1 MTRWERVAV
10 LVTRPV
16 QKTYAPAHPQKTPL
30 SMLHRLFYKALYHT
44 PLCLHDTPFHPPHP
58 RPVYQNV
65 YQLYFIFSKFNTTQ
79 FYVIL
84 N

>member
-1 MTRWERVAV
+1 
-10 LVTRPV
+10 
-16 QKTYAPAHPQKTPL
+16 
-30 SMLHRLFYKALYHT
+30 MLHRLFYKALYHT